1 MKVQERATAG
11 LKGAGA
17 AVGERL
23 PSAPRERKPALAA
36 LAVLL
41 ILVGALGATVLVMR
55 AGERIE
61 VVKVKQR
68 VTAGKKIP
76 DSRDVIE
83 PVMVAEDSAIKYV
96 RWSDRSLLTKYR
108 AVTDI
113 VPGTLLV
120 GSMLTGKEG
129 LAEGKVVV
137 GLSLKDGQYPQ
148 GLAEGDT
155 VAVYRVGSDAQKGS
169 GDKSSGG
176 SGSTGSSGDKSSG
189 STGSVGNGNLLAR
202 TAKVQSVPSGS
213 KDGFGGGGLP
223 VTVVVAE
230 AESAAL
236 TQAAAAGQV
245 AVVKVP
251 ASAG

>member
-1 MKVQERATAG
+1 MGVKVQERAAAG

-17 AVGERL
+17 AAGERL

-68 VTAGKKIP
+68 VTAGKKIS

-83 PVMVAEDSAIKYV
+83 PVMVAEDPSIKYV
-96 RWSDRSLLTKYR
+96 RWSDRGLLAKYH
-108 AVTDI
+108 AVSDI
-113 VPGTLLV
+113 VPGSLLV

-137 GLSLKDGQYPQ
+137 GLSLKEGQYPQ

-155 VAVYRVGSDAQKGS
+155 VSVYHVGSDAQKGS
-169 GDKSSGG
+169 GDKSSG
-176 SGSTGSSGDKSSG
+176 SGNSGDRNNGTPNTATGS
-189 STGSVGNGNLLAR
+189 GNLLAR
-202 TAKVQSVPSGS
+202 SAKVQSVPSGN

-223 VTVVVAE
+223 VTVVVTE